1 MRNRPL
7 LQLGLIGVLASLVG
21 VGLGLLI
28 DWFPTQAA
36 EEAGPIDTLYDV
48 LLAASIP
55 VFVLVMT
62 VAIYSVIKFRA
73 RPGDERDGAPI
84 HGNAKLEVIWVTVP
98 FILVTALA
106 IYGWVVLVD
115 IEEPAADAMVVEV
128 RGEQF
133 TWSFA
138 YPEEGSPTV
147 QSNSAMLPLD
157 RQVEFR
163 IDTEDVI
170 HSFWVPAFRLKSDTV
185 PGITTEVRVTPSEEG
200 TFDVVCAEL
209 CGARPL
215 HDAPVRD
222 RRAGG
227 GVRHLARGRAGGAR
241 RRGRG
246 RARGGPEPE
255 RRRRPGARAG
265 GGGRRRA
272 VVGRRRRA
280 GRVVAPRKRPPSGR
294 GTAED
299 RAMRR
304 RARALTPAPGAGT
317 ICPIREFRAGPGSRR
332 DASARFGG
340 PGPRP
345 GR

>member
-7 LQLGLIGVLASLVG
+7 LQLALIGVLASVVG

-73 RPGDERDGAPI
+73 RPGDQRDGAPI

-106 IYGWVVLVD
+106 VYGWVVLVD
-115 IEEPAADAMVVEV
+115 IEEPSPDAMVVEV

-138 YPEEGSPTV
+138 YPEEGDTPTV

-185 PGITTEVRVTPSEEG
+185 PGVTTEVRVTPSEEG

-209 CGARPL
+209 CGLGHSTMRQSVTVVPQDEFDTWLADEQ
-215 HDAPVRD
+215 DALAAEEAGEPAEDQSPSGVAAQEPAPAEED
-222 RRAGG
+222 GAEPSSGG
-227 GVRHLARGRAGGAR
+227 G
-241 RRGRG
+241 
-246 RARGGPEPE
+246 EE
-255 RRRRPGARAG
+255 QG
-265 GGGRRRA
+265 GGGGNGA
-272 VVGRRRRA
+272 SK
-280 GRVVAPRKRPPSGR
+280 APSERPQDG
-294 GTAED
+294 
-299 RAMRR
+299 
-304 RARALTPAPGAGT
+304 
-317 ICPIREFRAGPGSRR
+317 
-332 DASARFGG
+332 GG
-340 PGPRP
+340 PGDA
-345 GR
+345 

>member
-21 VGLGLLI
+21 VGVGLLI

-73 RPGDERDGAPI
+73 RPGDQRDGAPI

-115 IEEPAADAMVVEV
+115 IEEPAPDAMVVEV

-209 CGARPL
+209 CGLGHSTMRQSVTVVPEEEFDTWLADEQEAL
-215 HDAPVRD
+215 AAEDAGAPAED
-222 RRAGG
+222 QSPS
-227 GVRHLARGRAGGAR
+227 GVAAQEPAPAEEGGAEQSR
-241 RRGRG
+241 
-246 RARGGPEPE
+246 
-255 RRRRPGARAG
+255 G
-265 GGGRRRA
+265 GGGEQGGGGGA
-272 VVGRRRRA
+272 SE
-280 GRVVAPRKRPPSGR
+280 APSDRSR
-294 GTAED
+294 G
-299 RAMRR
+299 
-304 RARALTPAPGAGT
+304 G
-317 ICPIREFRAGPGSRR
+317 
-332 DASARFGG
+332 GG
-340 PGPRP
+340 PGDA
-345 GR
+345 